1 MALAFGGGVRPEL
14 GRTDYTPFLQGS
26 VAGAQMQARGAE
38 HMGAALANLGQTA
51 AQAIGQYQERKQE
64 KELFNN
70 FSERLGKILEE
81 NPAFG
86 QQIGITDPSDKGA
99 IKAAVKAL
107 GGGKI
112 PEGVQAAEMLV
123 QGAMQEQAQR
133 TRIAAGLAEF
143 IRSGDPASAVT
154 AGADVNQIATA
165 SSVIEQ
171 QRKGI
176 QDQEKFAAANLA
188 SEIALKSLSDG
199 KSIDEALDASREYAN
214 VDPRVVLDLYR
225 EYNALKPKDAANL
238 QIEPREV
245 VLDDGS
251 KINFAAVWTG
261 SQWQIIRPPEAAGD
275 TAEIRNIRTRIDN
288 FEKAQ
293 KLYRDGDRSG
303 ALNIL
308 RAMGEVLFR
317 GSTIT
322 QRDLDEYF
330 GPPDEEQDG
339 SPRTTAQPTVSLS
352 PAALKY
358 TR

>member
-26 VAGAQMQARGAE
+26 VAGAQMQARGGE
-38 HMGAALANLGQTA
+38 SIGAALANLGQIA
-51 AQAIGQYQERKQE
+51 GKAIGEYQEKKQINQFVKQTSE
-64 KELFNN
+64 DLFERVKNSPELFRLLGRPEDAKAVKVGLTAVGGGDVLEGIKAVKQAEMQQEREAMQR
-70 FSERLGKILEE
+70 ERLGASL
-81 NPAFG
+81 A
-86 QQIGITDPSDKGA
+86 
-99 IKAAVKAL
+99 AL
-107 GGGKI
+107 GVDLNAV
-112 PEGVQAAEMLV
+112 EAA
-123 QGAMQEQAQR
+123 
-133 TRIAAGLAEF
+133 RIGLN
-143 IRSGDPASAVT
+143 
-154 AGADVNQIATA
+154 VNEIATA
-165 SSVIEQ
+165 QATQRQTTQAQQEQ
-171 QRKGI
+171 
-176 QDQEKFAAANLA
+176 DKFAAANLA
-188 SEIALKSLSDG
+188 SEIALKSLSEG
-199 KSIDEALDASREYAN
+199 KSIDEALDASREFAN

-293 KLYRDGDRSG
+293 RLYRDGDRSG

-330 GPPDEEQDG
+330 GPPDDEQDK
-339 SPRTTAQPTVSLS
+339 
-352 PAALKY
+352 PAPV
-358 TR
+358 TRNLFDEADRIIGGR